1 MYKLKISLCDHES
14 HIYNRFTTFPWTLCI
29 YTNLK
34 SIQRLQEMLNLIKDE
49 LCKNSMSVNFI
60 LFHLQQP
67 TPFTRVTYVN
77 TEGQTTQPT
86 PFTRVTY
93 VNTER
98 QASVL
103 QINSL
108 QYFNFLMRKVKWSWG
123 TCLWVKFYPWTF
135 IFLFS

>member
-1 MYKLKISLCDHES
+1 
-14 HIYNRFTTFPWTLCI
+14 
-29 YTNLK
+29 
-34 SIQRLQEMLNLIKDE
+34 MLNLIKDE
-49 LCKNSMSVNFI
+49 LCQNSMSVNFI

-135 IFLFS
+135 IFFVFVKWYVLSQLLRLVPICWCCDLYFYKFCFQHLNCAIRTQ